1 MIRPRNTLVL
11 CALIEQATRIIGS
24 IVQTT
29 NRDEYTEATVLAVGP
44 GNIAAEGGRSDT
56 VDLIPG
62 QRVTILY
69 KQVDRNNIL
78 KNVGIPVTQADGSVA
93 YLYEQARIISINAD
107 PDLKPSL
114 ANEGRAGR
122 VVSSTEIN

>member
-11 CALIEQATRIIGS
+11 CALIEQSTRVIGS

-69 KQVDRNNIL
+69 KQLDRNGIL
-78 KNVGIPVTQADGSVA
+78 KNVGIPVNQPDGTVA
-93 YLYEQARIISINAD
+93 YLYEQARIISIVAD
-107 PDLKPSL
+107 PDPKPQVPD
-114 ANEGRAGR
+114 AGRAGQQGPPR
-122 VVSSTEIN
+122 